1 MAKLC
6 QNQDDLLRRATS
18 LLVNHPFEHL
28 SLQSV
33 ADACGAS
40 LWALRYNFDNVERLF
55 RAVATHLIDEVVA
68 AATFQPDPD
77 ASIHAAIAG
86 HAAFLAALFDG
97 EAYRGLAFLVVR
109 NGRHHRWLE
118 EAYEKRVVARICAD
132 FEAMVQRAGL
142 NGGAPILVRTG
153 VARRYFKRLETELVL
168 ARLLPALADG
178 LEADREAVVKAAAMQ
193 AFEGTYLFEWRTPT
207 AA

>member
-1 MAKLC
+1 MPKLC
-6 QNQDDLLRRATS
+6 QNQDDLLRRATPV
-18 LLVNHPFEHL
+18 LVNHPFEHL

-40 LWALRYNFDNVERLF
+40 LWAFRYNFDNVDRLF
-55 RAVATHLIDEVVA
+55 RAVAAGLIDEIA
-68 AATFQPDPD
+68 AAASYQVQPD
-77 ASIHAAIAG
+77 ASVRAAIAG
-86 HAAFLAALFDG
+86 HAAFLADLFDS
-97 EAYRGLAFLVVR
+97 EAYRGLAYIVVR

-118 EAYEKRVVARICAD
+118 DAYERRVVARICAD
-132 FEAMVQRAGL
+132 FEAMVQQAGL
-142 NGGAPILVRTG
+142 NGGAPILVRAG

-178 LEADREAVVKAAAMQ
+178 LEADREAVIKAAAMQ
-193 AFEGTYLFEWRTPT
+193 AFEGTYLFDWRAPT